1 MLLKGMFKSLVML
14 CLINVSHIW
23 CVVIVV
29 THGYGGL

>member
-14 CLINVSHIW
+14 CLIHMSRIW
-23 CVVIVV
+23 CVVIVA